1 MLRRLTSDDDRF
13 RTIRFGPGLNILVT
27 ERTDTSA
34 DTDSRN
40 GAGKS
45 SMVELLHFLLG
56 ARNET
61 RAIWA
66 HKALRWHVFKL
77 ELDWPR
83 PGSDQHNW
91 AEPLVVR
98 RQPARPSNVR
108 LDPDITQTTTKA
120 LFEHVAEVPLKDWQW
135 AIERDLYGVIGAGSE
150 VSGRTLLSFAIRRTN
165 SGGFLDPTKTF
176 AQQSPH
182 DAMVNLCH
190 LFGLDVGLAAQYRLL
205 SNQEATRK
213 KLVEAAKDPV
223 WGKIVGRSA
232 DLRGEIGAVE
242 QRVSELERQI
252 AGFQVV
258 PEYEN
263 IRREADELDQR
274 IRALR
279 SADTIDRRNLQDM
292 EQAVEEV
299 TEPDDRYLESAYKQL
314 NLVLGHEVRRR
325 FDDVRA
331 FHETVVR
338 NREKQL
344 HEEIFR
350 LRRLLEERA
359 RTREQL
365 GERQAALLRT
375 LNSGG
380 ALDALNSL
388 QYALARE
395 QAHLESLRHRFQA
408 AQALEASRREIE
420 SKRLE
425 LEQEMVTDLEER
437 DAITYEASSLFNK
450 YARQLYGDGKN
461 PYLTFNP
468 GKQRMQIEPRI
479 EDDGSRGIHNM
490 VIFCFDLTAAV
501 IAHRAGRGPDFLVHD
516 SHLYDGVDERQV
528 ARALRLAAEVA
539 EEEQMQY
546 IATMNSDDL
555 NKAVSMGFDAD
566 PYIIE
571 PHLNDQPDGGLFG
584 FRF

>member
-1 MLRRLTSDDDRF
+1 MLHDLTCDDHRF
-13 RTIRFGPGLNILVT
+13 RTVRFGPGLNLLVA
-27 ERTDTSA
+27 ERTDAST

-56 ARNET
+56 ARNDSQ
-61 RAIWA
+61 AVWA
-66 HKALRWHVFKL
+66 HKKLREHTFTLK
-77 ELDWPR
+77 LDWPGR
-83 PGSDQHNW
+83 SK
-91 AEPLVVR
+91 PLAVTR
-98 RQPARPSNVR
+98 STARPNRVV
-108 LDPDITQTTTKA
+108 LDTDITRKPSDG
-120 LFEHVAEVPLKDWQW
+120 LFEHAAEVSTKDWQR
-135 AIERDLYGVIGAGSE
+135 AIERDIHGVAADGAE
-150 VSGRTLLSFAIRRTN
+150 VSGRTLLSFAIRRTDV
-165 SGGFLDPTKTF
+165 GGFLEPTRTF

-190 LFGLDVGLAAQYRLL
+190 LFGLDVSLAARYRLL
-205 SNQEATRK
+205 SNQETARK

-232 DLRGEIGAVE
+232 EIRGEIGAVE
-242 QRVSELERQI
+242 QRVSELDRQI
-252 AGFQVV
+252 ANFQVV

-263 IRREADELDQR
+263 IRREADELDRR
-274 IRALR
+274 IRSLR
-279 SADTIDRRNLQDM
+279 ASDAVDRRNLQDM
-292 EQAVEEV
+292 EQSVDEV
-299 TEPDDRYLESAYKQL
+299 AEPEDRYLESAYKQL
-314 NLVLGHEVRRR
+314 NLILGQEIRRR

-350 LRRLLEERA
+350 LRQLLGERA
-359 RTREQL
+359 QTRARL

-380 ALDALNSL
+380 ALDALNAL

-395 QAHLESLRHRFQA
+395 QAHLESLRYRFQA
-408 AQALEASRREIE
+408 AQALEAGRREIE
-420 SKRLE
+420 VKRLE
-425 LEQEMVTDLEER
+425 LEQEMVTDLEDR
-437 DAITYEASSLFNK
+437 DFATREANSLFNT
-450 YARQLYGDGKN
+450 YARRLYGDGKN
-461 PYLTFNP
+461 PYLTFSP
-468 GKQRMQIEPRI
+468 GRQRMQIEPRI

-528 ARALRLAAEVA
+528 ARALHLAAEVTEA
-539 EEEQMQY
+539 EHMQY
-546 IATMNSDDL
+546 IVTMNSDDL
-555 NKAVSMGFDAD
+555 SKAVSMGFDAD
-566 PYIIE
+566 PHIIE
-571 PHLNDQPDGGLFG
+571 PQLTDQPDGGLFG

>member
-1 MLRRLTSDDDRF
+1 MA
-13 RTIRFGPGLNILVT
+13 
-27 ERTDTSA
+27 ERTNISS

-40 GAGKS
+40 GSGKS

-61 RAIWA
+61 RALWGNEKIRR
-66 HKALRWHVFKL
+66 HTFELS
-77 ELDWPR
+77 LDWPGRVR
-83 PGSDQHNW
+83 PLTVHRSPAFPKTLIIDSDVTRN
-91 AEPLVVR
+91 A
-98 RQPARPSNVR
+98 PA
-108 LDPDITQTTTKA
+108 T
-120 LFEHVAEVPLKDWQW
+120 LFEQAAQISLKDWQQV
-135 AIERDLYGVIGAGSE
+135 IERDLYGVNSKGGEI
-150 VSGRTLLSFAIRRTN
+150 SGRTLLSFAIRRVNT
-165 SGGFLDPTKTF
+165 GGFLEPTRTF

-190 LFGLDVGLAAQYRLL
+190 MFGLDVGLAAQYRLL
-205 SNQEATRK
+205 SNQESTRK

-223 WGKIVGRSA
+223 WGKIVGKSA
-232 DLRGEIGAVE
+232 ELRGEIGAVE
-242 QRVSELERQI
+242 QRISELQHQI
-252 AGFQVV
+252 ADFQVV
-258 PEYEN
+258 PEYEK
-263 IRREADELDQR
+263 IRREADEVDQE
-274 IRALR
+274 IRMLR
-279 SADTIDRRNLQDM
+279 SSEAVERRNLQDL
-292 EQAVEEV
+292 EQAVDEV

-314 NLVLGHEVRRR
+314 NLVLGKEVRRR

-338 NREKQL
+338 NRERQL
-344 HEEIFR
+344 HEEISR
-350 LRRLLEERA
+350 LRQLLDDRAKVRER
-359 RTREQL
+359 L

-420 SKRLE
+420 SKRLD

-437 DAITYEASSLFNK
+437 DSITREANALFNQ
-450 YARQLYGDGKN
+450 YARRLYGDGRN
-461 PYLTFNP
+461 PYLAFSP
-468 GKQRMQIEPRI
+468 SKQRMQIEPKI

-501 IAHRAGRGPDFLVHD
+501 IAHRAGRAPDFLVHD

-528 ARALRLAAEVA
+528 ARALQLAAEVT
-539 EEEQMQY
+539 ESEQMQY
-546 IATMNSDDL
+546 VVTMNSDDL

-571 PHLNDQPDGGLFG
+571 PHLTDQPDGGLFG

>member
-1 MLRRLTSDDDRF
+1 MLHSLTSDDDRF
-13 RTIRFGPGLNILVT
+13 RTIRFGTGLNLLVA
-27 ERTDTSA
+27 ERTDAST

-56 ARNET
+56 ARNEPK
-61 RAIWA
+61 AVWA
-66 HKALRWHVFKL
+66 GEKLRDHTFRLK
-77 ELDWPR
+77 LDWPGR
-83 PGSDQHNW
+83 PETLTVTRS
-91 AEPLVVR
+91 AT
-98 RQPARPSNVR
+98 RPNRVT
-108 LDPDITQTTTKA
+108 LDPDITRSSPGG
-120 LFEHVAEVPLKDWQW
+120 LFEHAAEVSTKDWQW
-135 AIERDLYGVIGAGSE
+135 AMERDLYGVDSEGAE
-150 VSGRTLLSFAIRRTN
+150 VSGRTLLSFAIRRVDA
-165 SGGFLDPTKTF
+165 GGFLEPTRTF

-190 LFGLDVGLAAQYRLL
+190 LFGLDVGLAARYRLL

-232 DLRGEIGAVE
+232 ELRGEIGAIE
-242 QRVSELERQI
+242 QRVSELEHQI
-252 AGFQVV
+252 ASFQVV

-263 IRREADELDQR
+263 IRREADELDRR
-274 IRALR
+274 IRSLR
-279 SADTIDRRNLQDM
+279 ASEAVDRRNLQDM
-292 EQAVEEV
+292 EQSVDEV
-299 TEPDDRYLESAYKQL
+299 AEPDDRYLESAYKQL
-314 NLVLGHEVRRR
+314 NLILGQEVRRR

-344 HEEIFR
+344 HEEISR
-350 LRRLLEERA
+350 LRRLLEERT
-359 RTREQL
+359 RTRTRL
-365 GERQAALLRT
+365 GERQAALLHT

-420 SKRLE
+420 AKRLE
-425 LEQEMVTDLEER
+425 LEQEMVTDLEDR
-437 DAITYEASSLFNK
+437 DTITFEASSLFNT
-450 YARQLYGDGKN
+450 YARRLYGDGKN
-461 PYLTFNP
+461 PYLTFSP
-468 GKQRMQIEPRI
+468 GKQRMQIEPKI

-528 ARALRLAAEVA
+528 ARALQLAAEVT
-539 EEEQMQY
+539 ETERMQY
-546 IATMNSDDL
+546 IVTMNSDDL
-555 NKAVSMGFDAD
+555 NKAVSMGFEAN

-571 PHLNDQPDGGLFG
+571 PHLTDQPDGGLFG

>member
-1 MLRRLTSDDDRF
+1 MLRSLSSDDHRF
-13 RTIRFGPGLNILVT
+13 RTVRFEPGLNILVA
-27 ERTDTSA
+27 ERTGTSA
-34 DTDSRN
+34 VTDSRN

-45 SMVELLHFLLG
+45 SMIELLHFLLG

-61 RAIWA
+61 
-66 HKALRWHVFKL
+66 KALWANKELRRHTFTLK
-77 ELDWPR
+77 LDWP
-83 PGSDQHNW
+83 GQW
-91 AEPLVVR
+91 EPLAVKR
-98 RQPARPSNVR
+98 SPARPNRVT
-108 LDPDITQTTTKA
+108 LDPDITRTTSGG
-120 LFEHVAEVPLKDWQW
+120 LFEQAAEVAVKDWQW
-135 AIERDLYGVIGAGSE
+135 AIERDLYRASGDRTD
-150 VSGRTLLSFAIRRTN
+150 VSGRTLLSFAIRRVDP
-165 SGGFLDPTKTF
+165 GGFLEPTRTF

-182 DAMVNLCH
+182 DAMVNLSH
-190 LFGLDVGLAAQYRLL
+190 LFGLDVALVARYRLL
-205 SNQEATRK
+205 ANQEATRK

-242 QRVSELERQI
+242 QRVRELQHQI
-252 AGFQVV
+252 ARFQVV

-263 IRREADELDQR
+263 IRREADDLDRR
-274 IRALR
+274 IRMLR
-279 SADTIDRRNLQDM
+279 ASEAVERRNLQDM
-292 EQAVEEV
+292 EQSISEV
-299 TEPDDRYLESAYKQL
+299 AEPDDRYLESAYKQL
-314 NLVLGHEVRRR
+314 NLILGKEVRRR
-325 FDDVRA
+325 FDDVRV

-344 HEEIFR
+344 HEEIHR
-350 LRRLLEERA
+350 LRRLLEDRA
-359 RTREQL
+359 RTRAQL
-365 GERQAALLRT
+365 GERQASLLRT

-425 LEQEMVTDLEER
+425 LEQEMVTDLEDR
-437 DAITYEASSLFNK
+437 DTTTHEANSLFNT
-450 YARQLYGDGKN
+450 YARRLYGDGKN
-461 PYLTFNP
+461 PYLTFSP

-528 ARALRLAAEVA
+528 ERALRLAAEVTEA
-539 EEEQMQY
+539 EQMQY

-555 NKAVSMGFDAD
+555 NKAISMGFDAD

-571 PHLNDQPDGGLFG
+571 PHLTDQPEGGLFG

>member
-1 MLRRLTSDDDRF
+1 MLRSLTSDDDRF
-13 RTIRFGPGLNILVT
+13 RAVRFGPGLNILVA
-27 ERTDTSA
+27 ERTDTST

-45 SMVELLHFLLG
+45 SMIELLHFLLG

-61 RAIWA
+61 RALWA
-66 HKALRWHVFKL
+66 NEKLREHTFEL
-77 ELDWPR
+77 ELDWPGQ
-83 PGSDQHNW
+83 P
-91 AEPLVVR
+91 EPLVVMR
-98 RQPARPSNVR
+98 SPTRPNRVV
-108 LDPDITQTTTKA
+108 LDPDITRTKPGG
-120 LFEHVAEVPLKDWQW
+120 LFEQAAEVAAKDWQW
-135 AIERDLYGVIGAGSE
+135 AIERDLYKAPRDGAE
-150 VSGRTLLSFAIRRTN
+150 VSGRTLLSFAIRRVDR
-165 SGGFLDPTKTF
+165 GGFLEPTKTF

-190 LFGLDVGLAAQYRLL
+190 LFGLDVDLAARYRLL

-232 DLRGEIGAVE
+232 ELRGEIGAIE

-252 AGFQVV
+252 TNFQVV

-263 IRREADELDQR
+263 IRREADDLDQQIR
-274 IRALR
+274 ILRATE
-279 SADTIDRRNLQDM
+279 AVDRRNLQDM
-292 EQAVEEV
+292 EQAVDEV
-299 TEPDDRYLESAYKQL
+299 AEPDDRYLESAYKQL
-314 NLVLGHEVRRR
+314 NLILGQEVRRR

-344 HEEIFR
+344 QEEMSR
-350 LRRLLEERA
+350 LRQLLEERA
-359 RTREQL
+359 RTRALL
-365 GERQAALLRT
+365 GERQASLLRT

-425 LEQEMVTDLEER
+425 LEQEMVADIEDR
-437 DAITYEASSLFNK
+437 DTFTSEANSLFNK
-450 YARQLYGDGKN
+450 YARYLYGDGKN
-461 PYLTFNP
+461 PYLTFSP
-468 GKQRMQIEPRI
+468 GKQRMQIDPKI

-490 VIFCFDLTAAV
+490 VIFCFDLTTAV

-528 ARALRLAAEVA
+528 ARALQLVAEVTEA
-539 EEEQMQY
+539 ERMQY

-555 NKAVSMGFDAD
+555 NKAVSMGFNPD

-571 PHLNDQPDGGLFG
+571 PHLTDQPDGGLFG